1 MYRSR
6 SGLPAGVLVKG
17 PQLMA
22 GHPGQERRAART
34 EEDGRFSAGD
44 AGCLDGGGALC
55 RVDRLARM
63 VMCGDEIFPPG
74 RTERIISGDPR
85 VAGRTVAGRPGPVA
99 LLPPGARA

>member
-1 MYRSR
+1 
-6 SGLPAGVLVKG
+6 
-17 PQLMA
+17 MA